1 MIHFMKL
8 KWLYFL
14 ISAAVIVPGLIS
26 LIFFGLRPSIDFTG
40 GTLWE
45 IEVDRS
51 QLAVGAE
58 EIKEVFEKEGL
69 PAEVQSS
76 GENRFLIRT
85 VPLDSAQRS
94 LFSQRLEEPTGKFTE
109 VRFET
114 LGPRLG
120 SELLRKAATAVALAV
135 LMIFAYIAYRFRN
148 PIFGISA
155 ILAVFHDTLV
165 LLGVFSLLGYFFGT
179 EVDTLFVTAV
189 LTTLSFSVHD
199 TIVVFDRIREIRH
212 RVDLSLEEAVD
223 QAVGETLVRS
233 LNNSLTI
240 IFMLVALLVLGGITL
255 RYFVLA
261 LLVGTIAGTYSST
274 FNAAPLLLVLQDLG
288 DRISSWRN
296 GGKS

>member
-1 MIHFMKL
+1 MKF

-14 ISAAVIVPGLIS
+14 ISAVVIVPGLIS
-26 LIFFGLRPSIDFTG
+26 LIFFGLKPSIDFTG

-45 IEVDRS
+45 IET
-51 QLAVGAE
+51 VGNPPPGSGNL
-58 EIKEVFEKEGL
+58 IKEIFRKENL
-69 PAEVQSS
+69 SVEVQSS
-76 GENRFLIRT
+76 GEKRFLIKT
-85 VPLDSAQRS
+85 VPLDSTQRS
-94 LFSQRLEEPTGKFTE
+94 SFSLKLGNQLGKFTE
-109 VRFET
+109 IRFET

-120 SELLRKAATAVALAV
+120 SELLRKAAIAVAMAM
-135 LMIFAYIAYRFRN
+135 LMIFAYVAYRFRN

-165 LLGVFSLLGYFFGT
+165 LLGAFSLLGYFLGV

-212 RVDLSLEEAVD
+212 RVDISLEGAVD

-240 IFMLVALLVLGGITL
+240 IFMLIALLVLGGETL

-261 LLVGTIAGTYSST
+261 LLIGTVTGTYSST
-274 FNAAPLLLVLQDLG
+274 FNAAPLLLVLKGLG

-296 GGKS
+296 AGKS